1 MVHLRL
7 IVRRGG
13 PCQDCEAREF
23 IEGEPMRKTFAV
35 CVPIFVV
42 AAALTAAHGQS
53 STAATTPAD
62 QACDAQKLSTN
73 DYEDCLQKAE
83 TAIDTQLSA
92 LIASI
97 PSSAKVKSDIVGPD
111 VAASAVKRWQTNFAT
126 LAPTFRAARNADCDD
141 GSIAAMGYGNGG
153 LQWRLACEINQTSR
167 EIAKLKKRYG
177 LN

>member
-1 MVHLRL
+1 
-7 IVRRGG
+7 
-13 PCQDCEAREF
+13 
-23 IEGEPMRKTFAV
+23 MRKTFAV
-35 CVPIFVV
+35 GVSCLAI
-42 AAALTAAHGQS
+42 AAALTAAHSQ
-53 STAATTPAD
+53 TAAATTPAD

-83 TAIDTQLSA
+83 TAIDSQLSA

-97 PSSAKVKSDIVGPD
+97 PGSAKVKSDIVGPD

-141 GSIAAMGYGNGG
+141 DSIAQMGYGNGG
-153 LQWRLACEINQTSR
+153 LQWRLACEINETSR
-167 EIAKLKKRYG
+167 EIDKLKKRYG

>member
-1 MVHLRL
+1 
-7 IVRRGG
+7 
-13 PCQDCEAREF
+13 
-23 IEGEPMRKTFAV
+23 MRKTFAV
-35 CVPIFVV
+35 CVSLVAV
-42 AAALTAAHGQS
+42 AAALTAAHGQ
-53 STAATTPAD
+53 TPATSATSPAD

-83 TAIDTQLSA
+83 TAIDGQLSA

-97 PSSAKVKSDIVGPD
+97 PNSAKVKSDVVGPD

-126 LAPTFRAARNADCDD
+126 LAPTFRASRNADCDD
-141 GSIAAMGYGNGG
+141 GSIVEMGSGNGG

>member
-1 MVHLRL
+1 
-7 IVRRGG
+7 
-13 PCQDCEAREF
+13 
-23 IEGEPMRKTFAV
+23 MRKTFAV
-35 CVPIFVV
+35 CVSLFAI
-42 AAALTAAHGQS
+42 AAALTAAHGQTS
-53 STAATTPAD
+53 ATQAATPAD
-62 QACDAQKLSTN
+62 QACDPQKLSTN